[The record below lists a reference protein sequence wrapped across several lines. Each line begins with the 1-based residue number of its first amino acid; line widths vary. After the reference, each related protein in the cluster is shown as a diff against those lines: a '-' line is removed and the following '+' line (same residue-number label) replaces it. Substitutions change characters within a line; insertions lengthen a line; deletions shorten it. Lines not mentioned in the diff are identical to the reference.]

1 MKSSKVLLILF
12 SVLCLQA
19 MGYCNASDKPNLSEK
34 IYWGGSSPNAVAAQA
49 NRMNSLNS
57 SPNSSNAEQSIIN
70 PLAGFGSMMQMMNTS
85 SYSGL
90 EQQKQQTDY
99 VKQQVS
105 N

>member
-1 MKSSKVLLILF
+1 MKNFKILLVLF

-19 MGYCNASDKPNLSEK
+19 IGYCNPSDKPNLSEK
-34 IYWGGSSPNAVAAQA
+34 IYWGGSSPSSVAAQA
-49 NRMNSLNS
+49 NRANSLS
-57 SPNSSNAEQSIIN
+57 SSDKPNTEPPLIN
-70 PLAGFGSMMQMMNTS
+70 PIAGFGNMMQMSNPN

-99 VKQQVS
+99 VKQQMS